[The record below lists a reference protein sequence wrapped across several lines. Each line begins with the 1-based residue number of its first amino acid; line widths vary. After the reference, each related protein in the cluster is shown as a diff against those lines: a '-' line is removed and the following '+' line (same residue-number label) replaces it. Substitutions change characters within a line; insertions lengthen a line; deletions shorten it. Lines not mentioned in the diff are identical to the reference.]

1 MAPEGTV
8 NAGDAGIGAQ
18 NINIA
23 AAQVVGV
30 GNIQVSGLS
39 SGVPTVSA
47 DGIAGSIGNVGNPGG
62 DAAKATD
69 SVNKALAESSK
80 AAQSLK
86 DAFKPSLVSVE
97 VVGFGDCSS
106 EEEKGTEACR
116 KAAKKAKE

>member
-1 MAPEGTV
+1 M
-8 NAGDAGIGAQ
+8 
-18 NINIA
+18 
-23 AAQVVGV
+23 
-30 GNIQVSGLS
+30 
-39 SGVPTVSA
+39 SA

-62 DAAKATD
+62 DVAKATD